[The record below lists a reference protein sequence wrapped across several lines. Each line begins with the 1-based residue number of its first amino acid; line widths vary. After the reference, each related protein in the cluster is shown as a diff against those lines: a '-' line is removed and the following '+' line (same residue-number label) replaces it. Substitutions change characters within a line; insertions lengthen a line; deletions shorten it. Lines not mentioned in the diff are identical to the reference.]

1 MALPATLLPSDD
13 FEVDAAE
20 LHGSRSH
27 LRSTDLAPEA
37 ARARHDS
44 QRRLAA
50 GAFKTAA
57 ELQSTLD
64 FQNSE
69 RVLTLGIPA
78 LDAVLP
84 QGGLLQGSVI
94 ELQVQGASGAAT
106 SLALCA
112 CRAAQHAGERWQ
124 QSAERQSVERRAVGR
139 YGVKT
144 ESARPWCAFI
154 DPSASLFA
162 PGVARLGVDL
172 SRLLV
177 VRPEPEAIERVAI
190 RIAEAKAVSLM
201 VIDLLAF
208 NAQGTLD
215 SRVAPQARTLSSQRW
230 QRTVRRLALAIKQL
244 GTTILLLTPA
254 EPRQSLPLPVA
265 MRLEL
270 SRSTADSFALRVG
283 KERSGRVCSAR
294 SIPWSALEPAPRE
307 ESLPV
312 VSRAR
317 RAHTPAFDPA
327 AWH

>member
-1 MALPATLLPSDD
+1 MALPATPLSSHD
-13 FEVDAAE
+13 FEVHGAE
-20 LHGSRSH
+20 VHGSGLHPRS
-27 LRSTDLAPEA
+27 SDLATEA
-37 ARARHDS
+37 ARARRDA

-50 GAFKTAA
+50 GAIKTAA

-64 FQNSE
+64 FQNAE
-69 RVLTLGIPA
+69 RILALGIPA
-78 LDAVLP
+78 LDAALP
-84 QGGLLQGSVI
+84 QGGLPQGNVI

-124 QSAERQSVERRAVGR
+124 QTEERRGPKA
-139 YGVKT
+139 

-190 RIAEAKAVSLM
+190 RIAEAKAVSLL
-201 VIDLLAF
+201 VVDLLAF
-208 NAQGTLD
+208 NSQRTLD
-215 SRVAPQARTLSSQRW
+215 SRGALHASALSSQRW
-230 QRTVRRLALAIKQL
+230 QRTVRRLSLAIKQL

-270 SRSTADSFALRVG
+270 SRSTADNFVFRVG

-294 SIPWSALEPAPRE
+294 AIPWSALEPAPALE
-307 ESLPV
+307 ASPPV
-312 VSRAR
+312 ADRAR
-317 RAHTPAFDPA
+317 RTRAPAFAQA